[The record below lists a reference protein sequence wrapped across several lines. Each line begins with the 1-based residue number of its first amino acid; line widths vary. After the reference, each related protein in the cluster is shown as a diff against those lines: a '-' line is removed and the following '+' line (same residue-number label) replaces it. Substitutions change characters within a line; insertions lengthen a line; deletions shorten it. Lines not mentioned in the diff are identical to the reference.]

1 MPRKPEHPTK
11 YPQIT
16 RTDALSALAALLAAA
31 AVRCASDLEN
41 PGSLEPE
48 INHKPVNK
56 ETSVKDGNIEL
67 CLMPSLAQPS
77 LFGED
82 ES

>member
-16 RTDALSALAALLAAA
+16 RTDALSALAALLAVA
-31 AVRCASDLEN
+31 AVRCASDHEN
-41 PGSLEPE
+41 PGGPEPE
-48 INHKPVNK
+48 YNQNAVNK

-67 CLMPSLAQPS
+67 CRIPPLTQLS
-77 LFGED
+77 LFGGD
-82 ES
+82 EA